1 MTFAE
6 KLTAERIKKGVSQ
19 TEVAKSVGVTQNA
32 ISYFENGFKK
42 PSIDVVRRIAKYFEV
57 SLDYLLGD
65 E

>member
-6 KLTAERIKKGVSQ
+6 KLEAERIKKGVSQ
-19 TEVAKSVGVTQNA
+19 TEVAKTLGLTQSA
-32 ISYFENGFKK
+32 ISKIEHGIKE
-42 PSIDVVRRIAKYFEV
+42 PSKGTLVALAKYYGV

>member
-6 KLTAERIKKGVSQ
+6 KLEKERLRKEVSQ
-19 TEVAKSVGVTQNA
+19 TEVAKAVGVTQVA
-32 ISYFENGFKK
+32 ISYFEHGFKK
-42 PSIDVVRRIAKYFEV
+42 PSTDVVKRLAKYYGV